1 LEVSKTI
8 KELQMSVVEAAIAWH
23 ERNDEPEEWEAV
35 PMHAAVRELLAA
47 LEPGEA
53 STKPA
58 RWMVTQWQY
67 TAAGDRVRLGGQE
80 AVIEGFAKNRWHVD
94 NTDPWH
100 PKPWEHTSVLVKLQH
115 LPAPINFPPASEVE
129 VLADQAREAQLVLGF
144 AFDAT
149 EIKP

>member
-1 LEVSKTI
+1 MSKTI
-8 KELQMSVVEAAIAWH
+8 KELQMSVVEAAIALY
-23 ERNDEPEEWEAV
+23 EEYRTTGTRTPGPLWDATG
-35 PMHAAVRELLAA
+35 ELLAA

-58 RWMVTQWQY
+58 RWVVTQWQY
-67 TAAGDRVRLGGQE
+67 TTAGDRVRLGGQE